1 MVAGALHGADS
12 DVQYL
17 VGHGHGHIAIPVDSP
32 RQVRRYRLPPVH
44 TNNVIATAA
53 GTMNKGDVMLG
64 R

>member
-12 DVQYL
+12 GVQYL

-32 RQVRRYRLPPVH
+32 REVRRYRLPPVQI
-44 TNNVIATAA
+44 NNVIVTAA
-53 GTMNKGDVMLG
+53 GMMNRGDVMLG